1 MMLSNPERR
10 VLKTFR
16 QFMMNP
22 GQMLC
27 FYGANL
33 KASQAALDQ
42 LTEREF
48 LIKEQFKGGY
58 SLTREGFVAMKR
70 CG

>member
-1 MMLSNPERR
+1 M
-10 VLKTFR
+10 
-16 QFMMNP
+16 
-22 GQMLC
+22 C